1 MILTDT
7 HTHLYADEFQPDRTE
22 MIQRAI
28 DAGVS
33 RLFLPNIDSSSIPGL
48 FSLVKEFPQNCFP
61 MMGLHPCSVD
71 EKFQN
76 ELKVVEHWLMQR
88 TFYAIGEIGIDLH
101 WDKTFKEQQQ
111 YAFEFQIKLAKRHGL
126 PIVIHTRDAFQE
138 AYEIIER
145 NNDKDLKGIF
155 HCFSGTVEEADKVIA
170 LGGFKLGIGG
180 VLTFKNSGLDKIV
193 EHVGLEHLVL
203 ETDAPYLAPVPHR
216 GKRNESAY
224 LRLIA
229 ERLAE
234 IKKTDLAEVARI
246 TTENS
251 FGIFGI

>member
-1 MILTDT
+1 
-7 HTHLYADEFQPDRTE
+7 
-22 MIQRAI
+22 
-28 DAGVS
+28 
-33 RLFLPNIDSSSIPGL
+33 
-48 FSLVKEFPQNCFP
+48 
-61 MMGLHPCSVD
+61 MGLHPCSVD